1 MLLPYFPGARMKIR
15 ASISHLLLAALCA
28 LACTGCMGLGN
39 FGTVVVDA
47 GHGGWDRG
55 GISRAGMNEKDLAL
69 DTAKRLKSALQW
81 RGYHVIMTR
90 TNDTFIPLDTRVEI
104 SNRTFNAIFVSVHYN
119 WDKGS
124 SGHGVETYYCSPK
137 SRRLA
142 ASVESS
148 LARAYPTANRGVKN
162 GCWIR
167 VLRKN
172 LKPAILIEC
181 GFVSNYGENA
191 FLQTSSGRQRVADAI
206 ARGIAGGR

>member
-1 MLLPYFPGARMKIR
+1 MHFRFS
-15 ASISHLLLAALCA
+15 SITHPLLAILCA
-28 LACTGCMGLGN
+28 LACAGCGAGIGT

-81 RGYHVIMTR
+81 RGYRVIMTR
-90 TNDTFIPLDTRVEI
+90 TNDNFIPLDTRVAI
-104 SNRTFNAIFVSVHYN
+104 ANRTFNAIFVSVHYN

-124 SGHGVETYYCSPK
+124 SGHGVETFYCTPRSQ
-137 SRRLA
+137 RLA
-142 ASVESS
+142 ANVQKN
-148 LARAYPTANRGVKN
+148 LARAYPTLNRGVKR

-172 LKPAILIEC
+172 AKPAILVEC
-181 GFVSNYGENA
+181 GFVSNYSENA
-191 FLQTSSGRQRVADAI
+191 FLQKGSGRQRIADAI
-206 ARGIAGGR
+206 ARGISGGR

>member
-1 MLLPYFPGARMKIR
+1 MRLRLSAIAKPLFA
-15 ASISHLLLAALCA
+15 LLLVLFCA
-28 LACTGCMGLGN
+28 GCSGR

-55 GISRAGMNEKDLAL
+55 GISRSGMNEKDLAL
-69 DTAKRLKSALQW
+69 DTAKRLKAALQW
-81 RGYHVIMTR
+81 RGYHVVMTR
-90 TNDTFIPLDTRVEI
+90 TNDSFIPLDTRVAI

-119 WDKGS
+119 WNRGS
-124 SGHGVETYYCSPK
+124 SAHGVETFYCSQA

-142 ASVESS
+142 ANVQSQ

-172 LKPAILIEC
+172 RRPAILVEC
-181 GFVSNYGENA
+181 GFVSNPRENA
-191 FLQTSSGRQRVADAI
+191 LIQTASGRQRIADAI
-206 ARGIAGGR
+206 ARGIAR